1 MKTLNPTTPVVGG
14 FGIDNPESARR
25 IINCGADGVVV
36 GTICIQTLA
45 SDGNEGLQDLLK
57 SISTELAL
65 VSNQ

>member
-1 MKTLNPTTPVVGG
+1 
-14 FGIDNPESARR
+14 
-25 IINCGADGVVV
+25 V